1 MRVFRILGCFSALAV
16 FTQGALATVVV
27 DRAPLIGTSA
37 TVTLLPSGK
46 YRVALSTS
54 VTSQPTT
61 FTVRGDS
68 GDQLENVT
76 IAANVPQ
83 SVLLTIRGQ
92 NPGNSLQSVDLID
105 STGATATVVLSDIL
119 TSGDVG
125 QIRVNAIND
134 ANIGGN
140 VTGGLTLFQR
150 SGGGQSTITRTRI
163 EGDLLGNV
171 DVSYGSVL
179 NLDVG
184 RKIGAS
190 AALPITMTVRDNIF
204 RLVGGEIHA
213 NITANGSTDNL
224 VQHIKATGANG
235 TSGDF
240 TGSLSTKRL
249 TCGDCGAGAARGF
262 EVLRNLDADL
272 TFSHGVFDP
281 IKMYYSLNGDITI
294 GTVGQPATYV
304 SNQVIINASGLD
316 AGTWSGDVSVASG
329 SGFITVAPKLN

>member
-140 VTGGLTLFQR
+140 GAR
-150 SGGGQSTITRTRI
+150 CA
-163 EGDLLGNV
+163 
-171 DVSYGSVL
+171 
-179 NLDVG
+179 VG
-184 RKIGAS
+184 
-190 AALPITMTVRDNIF
+190 
-204 RLVGGEIHA
+204 H
-213 NITANGSTDNL
+213 
-224 VQHIKATGANG
+224 
-235 TSGDF
+235 
-240 TGSLSTKRL
+240 
-249 TCGDCGAGAARGF
+249 RGH
-262 EVLRNLDADL
+262 L
-272 TFSHGVFDP
+272 
-281 IKMYYSLNGDITI
+281 
-294 GTVGQPATYV
+294 
-304 SNQVIINASGLD
+304 
-316 AGTWSGDVSVASG
+316 
-329 SGFITVAPKLN
+329 